1 MCWMRPRS
9 GNGHRPTGCLQW
21 STVPQKQRAEVPY
34 TAASAARSQ
43 GQLCCAHCLV
53 PSACWILIKIC
64 LAECTQRCTSHG
76 TLAQKAAAFA
86 SFKQRCRRRTRAAGY
101 ASAPS
106 ACMQQ
111 MPAPCLSCCGWQP
124 SWTAYALQSAMH
136 SCMLHAACKFHGAST
151 AGCRPS
157 LERSAHV
164 LQGRRNLVSV
174 LRRATGGAQGQGDD
188 RRT

>member
-1 MCWMRPRS
+1 MRSRS

-21 STVPQKQRAEVPY
+21 STGPQKLRAELSH
-34 TAASAARSQ
+34 TAASAAWSQ
-43 GQLCCAHCLV
+43 GHLCYAHCLV
-53 PSACWILIKIC
+53 PSACCILTVPC
-64 LAECTQRCTSHG
+64 LAECTLRCTFHV
-76 TLAQKAAAFA
+76 TLAQKPAAFA
-86 SFKQRCRRRTRAAGY
+86 SFKQRCRWRTRAAGY

-136 SCMLHAACKFHGAST
+136 SCMLHAACKFYWAST

-157 LERSAHV
+157 LEQSAHA
-164 LQGRRNLVSV
+164 LQGRRNW
-174 LRRATGGAQGQGDD
+174 
-188 RRT
+188 